1 MRDSRAAGAQVRMS
15 LPSLTPLDALFVA
28 VVRLDRKSADLL
40 NLDRTMRAVQ
50 SNRRF

>member
-28 VVRLDRKSADLL
+28 VARHDRKSADL
-40 NLDRTMRAVQ
+40 NLDRTLRAVQ
-50 SNRRF
+50 SNRRL